1 MAHNEPS
8 TTIEPYTEAERSRC
22 KAHLHHLLSWV
33 GTQMPD
39 EVKLS
44 SGTMNVR
51 DFVFTLLTKDELTSE
66 DLTISHNLLNELEKL
81 RHHNE
86 LELKSSELSKSDG
99 DQLCT
104 ETTELIRAITAL
116 KDLDS
121 GKNTSPMPEHISERK
136 RWLTFLKQVK
146 I

>member
-1 MAHNEPS
+1 
-8 TTIEPYTEAERSRC
+8 
-22 KAHLHHLLSWV
+22 
-33 GTQMPD
+33 MPD